1 VGRRQR
7 ASSTAVVTHGPAG
20 ASLRHPPSQRPCD
33 PSSKKCPAASG
44 SPASTEAARVIQS
57 WLDAT
62 ACPVRPQAA
71 SAAMQHFCCITP
83 RAIEGENSP

>member
-7 ASSTAVVTHGPAG
+7 ASPATCVMVWPSTATLHHLPGNAPVT
-20 ASLRHPPSQRPCD
+20 

-44 SPASTEAARVIQS
+44 RPASTEAARVIRS

-83 RAIEGENSP
+83 RAIKGENSP